1 MSKSEKYLEAL
12 KKIKDWTTARD
23 WAIKVG
29 KLYPDILKEADKQ
42 AKKQK
47 IPSDGI
53 TQLAARIGANVIN
66 GAYKGQVDSQYY
78 DDGRKKQKK
87 YKYLAKSKLSPS
99 TQRSSEKNLR
109 SELVKERQKNL
120 NPHKQSRI
128 DSFYKIAKDLK
139 TSVGLNFEVDHAV
152 PRKNG
157 GKENPDNM
165 QILTKAHNTHK
176 GTSKWSRFKIHE
188 QIEYIKAVIKVESI
202 LAKKRNTKIDNA
214 FIERIIKDIENTF
227 DENID

>member
-1 MSKSEKYLEAL
+1 MSKSEKYLEVL
-12 KKIKDWTTARD
+12 KQIKDWTTARD

-29 KLYPDILKEADKQ
+29 EMHPAILKEADKQ

-99 TQRSSEKNLR
+99 TQRSSEKNQNSYNR
-109 SELVKERQKNL
+109 FETVKKGKKNL
-120 NPHKQSRI
+120 SPHEKYCR
-128 DSFYKIAKDLK
+128 DSFYTIK
-139 TSVGLNFEVDHAV
+139 
-152 PRKNG
+152 
-157 GKENPDNM
+157 KE
-165 QILTKAHNTHK
+165 LTDIPHPK
-176 GTSKWSRFKIHE
+176 
-188 QIEYIKAVIKVESI
+188 SI
-202 LAKKRNTKIDNA
+202 I
-214 FIERIIKDIENTF
+214 FI
-227 DENID
+227 